1 MFTGIVEEL
10 GILKGISPF
19 PQGSKLRIGARKVLE
34 GLREG
39 DSLAIDG
46 VCLTVTEVAG
56 SSFSVQAVQGTLKGT
71 TLGEVR
77 IGDKLNLE
85 RPISLASR
93 LGGWLLSGHVDTVGR
108 IKGKRSGS
116 LLMEVPAKFSPLLME
131 KGSVAVNGVSLT
143 LGRIEGSRFSISLI
157 PYTQKATN
165 LGEKRVGEKVNV
177 EFDLLAKYLTKTKI

>member
-19 PQGSKLRIGARKVLE
+19 PQGSQLRIGARKVLQE
-34 GLREG
+34 LKEG

-56 SSFSVQAVQGTLKGT
+56 SSFSVQAVQGTLKAT
-71 TLGEVR
+71 TLGRVR
-77 IGDKLNLE
+77 IGDRLNLE

-108 IKGKRSGS
+108 IKGRRNDI
-116 LLMEVPAKFSPLLME
+116 LTMEVPAKFSPLLVE

-143 LGRIEGSRFSISLI
+143 VASVEGNRFSISFI

-165 LGEKRVGEKVNV
+165 LGGKRVGEMVNV
-177 EFDLLAKYLTKTKI
+177 EFDILAKYLTKPKI